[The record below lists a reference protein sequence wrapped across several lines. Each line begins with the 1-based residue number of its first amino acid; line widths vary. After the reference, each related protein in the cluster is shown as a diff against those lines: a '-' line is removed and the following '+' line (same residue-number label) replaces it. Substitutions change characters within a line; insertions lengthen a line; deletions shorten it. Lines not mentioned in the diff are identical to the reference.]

1 MNESFYI
8 SLPSNSNSGNTQSS
22 FTTYLSEEINL
33 KVPFEVALS
42 DITFSNNFYVDL
54 GSMII
59 RNPLSG
65 IKNASDWF
73 TINYEVKNG
82 LTLENFAS
90 ELDQIT
96 RNQLVF
102 QALYP
107 FCKKQDSEWLVGE
120 RSSVYYSYELCQNK
134 NFFQS
139 VQWKETLANLL
150 NDNKSKEIFE
160 KIPTFTSKDNRMI
173 LETNGGYIKN
183 VSGLLDVIFFKD
195 AIVGSNNQVRNKLE
209 ISLPPKINI
218 INYILIYTDIIEQQF
233 YGNKKTQILKS
244 LPLKNTTNN
253 IAETTF
259 DNQHYVT
266 VKNTRINTINIELR
280 DIFGQQIKF
289 DDFFSFVIVNLHFRP
304 KKNGLE

>member
-22 FTTYLSEEINL
+22 FTTYLSEEVNL
-33 KVPFEVALS
+33 KGPFEVALS

-54 GSMII
+54 GSMSIK
-59 RNPLSG
+59 NPLSKL
-65 IKNASDWF
+65 KNASEWF
-73 TINYEVKNG
+73 TIKYEIKNG
-82 LTLENFAS
+82 LTLESFAF
-90 ELDQIT
+90 ELDKIT
-96 RNQLVF
+96 KNQLVY

-107 FCKKQDSEWLVGE
+107 FCNNQDSDLFNDEI
-120 RSSVYYSYELCQNK
+120 CTDK

-139 VQWKETLANLL
+139 VYWNETLANLL
-150 NDNKSKEIFE
+150 NDVESKEYFE
-160 KIPTFTSKDNRMI
+160 KIPTFITKDNRMI
-173 LETNGGYIKN
+173 LETNGSYIKD
-183 VSGLLDVIFFKD
+183 VSGILDVILFKD
-195 AIVGSNNQVRNKLE
+195 TKPGNYKQIRNKIE
-209 ISLPPKINI
+209 IVLPPKINI

-233 YGNKKTQILKS
+233 YGNKKTQILKT
-244 LPLKNTTNN
+244 LPLKNTTHN

-259 DNQHYVT
+259 DNQHYVN

>member
-1 MNESFYI
+1 M
-8 SLPSNSNSGNTQSS
+8 
-22 FTTYLSEEINL
+22 
-33 KVPFEVALS
+33 
-42 DITFSNNFYVDL
+42 
-54 GSMII
+54 
-59 RNPLSG
+59 
-65 IKNASDWF
+65 
-73 TINYEVKNG
+73 
-82 LTLENFAS
+82 
-90 ELDQIT
+90 
-96 RNQLVF
+96 
-102 QALYP
+102 
-107 FCKKQDSEWLVGE
+107 
-120 RSSVYYSYELCQNK
+120 
-134 NFFQS
+134 
-139 VQWKETLANLL
+139 
-150 NDNKSKEIFE
+150 
-160 KIPTFTSKDNRMI
+160 
-173 LETNGGYIKN
+173 
-183 VSGLLDVIFFKD
+183 IFFKD